1 MPFCEICNRP
11 GADVAC
17 IRCGRVVCDLCFHG
31 SSKLCVDCMPRDKI
45 HTSCRGISSAGLKL
59 LGSLLIVLGLL
70 IVSLSFVVG
79 GGEGF
84 IFIFPFFF
92 SGFGGWASIVLT
104 IFFFLVFVA
113 TSLLPWFLVT
123 RGRRPGFVFSTMR
136 RKHVPEES
144 EAMDYVITIDVPS
157 RLRRTIYIESNR
169 NAVHLRSNVD
179 GSFHRS
185 YRLPEGFDVDE
196 YDYEYEGSYLLH
208 RLKLKRRAYAHW
220 RIIFTFGI

>member
-1 MPFCEICNRP
+1 MPFCEICNRF

-17 IRCGRVVCDLCFHG
+17 IRCGRVVCNLCFYG
-31 SSKLCVDCMPRDKI
+31 SSELCVDFMPRVKI
-45 HTSCRGISSAGLKL
+45 HTSSRGISSAGLRL
-59 LGSLLIVLGLL
+59 LGSLLIILGFL

-92 SGFGGWASIVLT
+92 SGAGGWASIVLT
-104 IFFFLVFVA
+104 ILFFLVFVA
-113 TSLLPWFLVT
+113 SSLLPWFLVT
-123 RGRRPGFVFSTMR
+123 RGRGHGFMFSTMR
-136 RKHVPEES
+136 REHVQEES
-144 EAMDYVITIDVPS
+144 KAMDYVITIDVPS
-157 RLRRTIYIESNR
+157 RLRRTIYIESNG

-196 YDYEYEGSYLLH
+196 YDYEYEGSYLLL
-208 RLKLKRRAYAHW
+208 RLKLKRRA
-220 RIIFTFGI
+220 